1 MSNILTQRLARK
13 LAERSGVALIE
24 ILVVVGIIVALTAVI
39 LPVIS

>member
-1 MSNILTQRLARK
+1 MSKFLTQRLARK